1 MILTMHISIQD
12 DGTPTGSH
20 ISEFITTGETWEEYL
35 QRMSEDGQWATEVE
49 LVALSNALG
58 AAVLVTNDCD
68 HDEQFQHWIYPPE
81 LMTHDVILLGYSH
94 STQHYYSL
102 QSKHPHTIIIILY
115 YTTAACT
122 S

>member
-1 MILTMHISIQD
+1 MILTMYISIQD

-49 LVALSNALG
+49 LAALSNALG

-81 LMTHDVILLGYSH
+81 LMTMMSSYLDTHIVHNTTIACKVSI
-94 STQHYYSL
+94 
-102 QSKHPHTIIIILY
+102 HTL
-115 YTTAACT
+115 
-122 S
+122 